1 MHLWY
6 TGLAPTQTCDMVPSK
21 TIRSRNVNDVSLDD
35 CSLSATSANV
45 PFQMNLLTP
54 QLQCD
59 ILAWLWSCSMNF
71 GEEQQRVWSFLNLS
85 IFNTFVCVICGKNN
99 HRWAE
104 LQNNCVRWRRHDWWE
119 ICARTIWSCIRSD
132 SNSNLIIKYI
142 ELKESVIDDFYL
154 GSFFPSF
161 SNFCLQNV
169 NVFSDNFNLLF
180 VSFCLLLNFLE
191 IVFCFGNVCWISRQ
205 IWNFVFDGLL
215 GEALNRISAL
225 LNH

>member
-1 MHLWY
+1 MFRLMIAASRRPPPMSHFKWIFLLRSSNAIY
-6 TGLAPTQTCDMVPSK
+6 SRDCDRVPWTSVK
-21 TIRSRNVNDVSLDD
+21 NSSESGVSLT
-35 CSLSATSANV
+35 CQSLIR
-45 PFQMNLLTP
+45 L
-54 QLQCD
+54 C
-59 ILAWLWSCSMNF
+59 
-71 GEEQQRVWSFLNLS
+71 VWY
-85 IFNTFVCVICGKNN
+85 VGKDN

-119 ICARTIWSCIRSD
+119 ICARTIWSCVRSD